1 MSRPVVGIAG
11 YRARAR
17 WDIWDTDATVIQ
29 QSYVAGIAAAGG
41 RALVLPPD
49 DADAEVIGRLD
60 GLLLPSGADLDP
72 GLYGQR
78 RHPSTEEPRK
88 DRDAGELLLLRAA
101 LDRDLPVLGVCRG
114 LQLLAVVYGGSLYQH
129 LPDVL
134 GHDEHGPTPGVPAEH
149 EAELAEASL
158 AASVYGRRA
167 VVLSHHHQGVA
178 DAGGLLVTGRSA
190 DGLAE
195 AAEDPGRSFVLGVQW
210 HPEISADKALFAA
223 FVDACATRNDPSC
236 SSREQER

>member
-1 MSRPVVGIAG
+1 VSRPVVGIAG

-29 QSYVAGIAAAGG
+29 QSFVAGVADAGG

-49 DADAEVIGRLD
+49 EVDADVISRLD
-60 GLLLPSGADLDP
+60 GLLLPGGADIDP
-72 GLYGQR
+72 ELYGQR
-78 RHPSTEEPRK
+78 RHPSTEEPSR

-101 LDRDLPVLGVCRG
+101 LDRNLPVLGVCRG
-114 LQLLAVVYGGSLYQH
+114 LQLLAVVYGGTLHQH

-134 GHDEHGPTPGVPAEH
+134 GHDGHCPMTDTPVEHDVEFAD
-149 EAELAEASL
+149 ASL

-167 VVLSHHHQGVA
+167 VVLSHHHQAVA

-190 DGLAE
+190 DGSAE
-195 AAEDPGRSFVLGVQW
+195 AAEDPGRRFVLGVQW

-223 FVDACATRNDPSC
+223 FVAACAVK
-236 SSREQER
+236 